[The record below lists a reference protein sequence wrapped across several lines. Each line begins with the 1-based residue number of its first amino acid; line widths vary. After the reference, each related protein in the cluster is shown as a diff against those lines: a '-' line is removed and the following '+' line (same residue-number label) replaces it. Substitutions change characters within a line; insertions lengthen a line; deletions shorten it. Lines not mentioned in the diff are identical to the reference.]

1 MTYTMKSLVLFSALL
16 LSSLSVT
23 VGQEDDTLTPEKCF
37 QGFGALQFRFDA
49 YDRYGE
55 FFKDDSALINWQAG
69 TYTGAESIEE
79 YARFLSPTNPSVD
92 VADGAHQPGLRGI
105 VNGTCEILLLTNSWY
120 TFNSNG
126 ARAGSYNVTLMS
138 LINYDP
144 AENYIKS
151 LALNLPEKWMEPLF
165 GTTLGTDRT
174 HQMVCTVMKDS
185 CPEVWSANQ
194 DFLATAVTTQ
204 TARVAGGDD
213 EAMGACISHLA
224 SLPAVTDEVYIDGNS
239 HGCRAFH
246 AYYASVNNV
255 HCPHVSFIPME
266 DEDGKIKCQNSEGV
280 LQTDYFTEDDIAKFD
295 AFMQENSDRVNYPDG
310 YKILDMEEMDDEE
323 VAEATP
329 DDSSGAGEVGVT
341 FTVLSTGFLLGLF

>member
-1 MTYTMKSLVLFSALL
+1 M
-16 LSSLSVT
+16 SVS
-23 VGQEDDTLTPEKCF
+23 VGQQEDAALTPEKCF
-37 QGFGALQFRFDA
+37 QGFGALQFRFDD

-55 FFKDDSALINWQAG
+55 FYKDDSALINWQAG
-69 TYTGAESIEE
+69 TYTGAENIEE

-138 LINYDP
+138 LITYDP
-144 AENYIKS
+144 TENYIKS

-165 GTTLGTDRT
+165 STTLGTDRT
-174 HQMVCTVMKDS
+174 HRMVCNIMKDS

-194 DFLATAVTTQ
+194 DFLANAAATQ
-204 TARVAGGDD
+204 TARVAADDD
-213 EAMGACISHLA
+213 EMMGACISHLA
-224 SLPAVTDEVYIDGNS
+224 SLRAVTNEVYIDGNS

-255 HCPHVSFIPME
+255 HCPHISFIPIE
-266 DEDGKIKCQNSEGV
+266 DDEGNIKCQDSEGV

-295 AFMQENSDRVNYPDG
+295 AFMKENSDRVNYPDG
-310 YKILDMEEMDDEE
+310 YKILDMEEIDVDEE
-323 VAEATP
+323 TEVSPKETQ
-329 DDSSGAGEVGVT
+329 DSSAFGEIGVT
-341 FTVLSTGFLLGLF
+341 FTELSTGFLLGLF